1 MIVKTKNPIRI
12 ITNSKDNY
20 SNIDAKNKDEVKA
33 FQRYAVS
40 RGANLDFTNSDG
52 KVFTGEDAIDGDY
65 KSKTKAA
72 YKTYGADWEKTRPK
86 KDEPKKDE
94 PKKDEPKKD
103 EPKKDEP
110 KKDELPKE
118 ETKKDEITVTKDD
131 KGNTITT
138 TKKADGTILTV
149 VTDKNGK
156 EIKKKESGM
165 SKKLKIGLMIGG
177 GVLVLLI
184 MAAII
189 KQAQK

>member
-12 ITNSKDNY
+12 ISNTKDNY
-20 SNIDAKNKDEVKA
+20 SNIDAKNKEEVKD

-40 RGANLDFTNSDG
+40 RGANLDYISKST
-52 KVFTGEDAIDGDY
+52 KKLVTGENAIDGEY
-65 KSKTKAA
+65 GGKTTEA

-94 PKKDEPKKD
+94 TKKDETKKEETKNDETKKD
-103 EPKKDEP
+103 
-110 KKDELPKE
+110 

-156 EIKKKESGM
+156 VIAKKESGM

-184 MAAII
+184 MAVII

>member
-12 ITNSKDNY
+12 ISNSKDNY
-20 SNIDAKNKDEVKA
+20 SNIDAKNKDEVKD

-40 RGANLDFTNSDG
+40 RGANLDFTNKDG
-52 KVFTGEDAIDGDY
+52 KVFTGEDAIDGDFQ
-65 KSKTKAA
+65 SKTKAA

-94 PKKDEPKKD
+94 TKKDETKKD
-103 EPKKDEP
+103 ETKKDET
-110 KKDELPKE
+110 KKD

-156 EIKKKESGM
+156 VIAKKESGM

-184 MAAII
+184 MAVII

>member
-1 MIVKTKNPIRI
+1 MAKTNKMIVKTKNPIRI

-33 FQRYAVS
+33 FQDWLDIKYPSGWAIS
-40 RGANLDFTNSDG
+40 ASGAKYIVNKKASNGYGNYG
-52 KVFTGEDAIDGDY
+52 KST
-65 KSKTKAA
+65 TAA
-72 YKTYGADWEKTRPK
+72 YITDGAEWEKTRPK
-86 KDEPKKDE
+86 QEPKKEEPKQEPKKD
-94 PKKDEPKKD
+94 D
-103 EPKKDEP
+103 
-110 KKDELPKE
+110 LPKD

-156 EIKKKESGM
+156 EILKKESGM

>member
-52 KVFTGEDAIDGDY
+52 KEFTGEDAIDGDY
-65 KSKTKAA
+65 KKKTKAA
-72 YKTYGADWEKTRPK
+72 YKIYGDDWEKTRPK
-86 KDEPKKDE
+86 KDEPKQEPKKDE

-103 EPKKDEP
+103 ETKKDER
-110 KKDELPKE
+110 KKD
-118 ETKKDEITVTKDD
+118 ETKKDEVTVTKDD
-131 KGNTITT
+131 KGNTITV
-138 TKKADGTILTV
+138 TKKADGTTLTV

-156 EIKKKESGM
+156 EISKKESGM
-165 SKKLKIGLMIGG
+165 SKNLKIGLMIGG

-184 MAAII
+184 MAVII
-189 KQAQK
+189 KQSQK

>member
-40 RGANLDFTNSDG
+40 KGANLDFTNSDG
-52 KVFTGEDAIDGDY
+52 KVFTGEDAIDGDFRF
-65 KSKTKAA
+65 KTKNA
-72 YKTYGADWEKTRPK
+72 YKTYGADWEKTL
-86 KDEPKKDE
+86 
-94 PKKDEPKKD
+94 PKKD

-138 TKKADGTILTV
+138 TKKTDGTILTV

-156 EIKKKESGM
+156 EILKKESGM

-184 MAAII
+184 MAVII